1 MGAGGAGTP
10 MTRRGAPVTVGPP
23 ETKVSRRWAA
33 ADWSFDNLMN
43 FDEEDETDMPTMPCS
58 VSDGSGMITGI
69 RPALCPLSHL
79 LVA

>member
-1 MGAGGAGTP
+1 MTPGTS
-10 MTRRGAPVTVGPP
+10 RHVLVSPP
-23 ETKVSRRWAA
+23 DKGHKA
-33 ADWSFDNLMN
+33 WSFDNLMN
-43 FDEEDETDMPTMPCS
+43 FDEEDETDMPTMPRS